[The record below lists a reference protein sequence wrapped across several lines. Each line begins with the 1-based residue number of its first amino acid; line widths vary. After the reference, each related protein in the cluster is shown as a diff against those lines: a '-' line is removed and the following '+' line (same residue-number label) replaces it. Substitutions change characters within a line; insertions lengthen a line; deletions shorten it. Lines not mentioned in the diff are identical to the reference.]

1 MRPVNLIPPDER
13 RGEQAPLRSGALVYL
28 VVGACVAVL
37 VAVTSLVLIGNKV
50 ADRKVD
56 VVQLHREDAAT
67 KRKAESLA
75 PYIQFRTLSEQRV
88 ETVRSLAD
96 SRFDWERVMR
106 EMALVLPHDVWL
118 NNLTATAAAGV
129 TVEGAAS
136 GTSDLRSQTAG
147 PALEIKGCA
156 TGQEAVAGFVTV
168 LKDIDGVTRV
178 GMKSSELAG
187 EEGGAGTSA
196 EAEAGS
202 EDTEDCRTREFI
214 TQFEMAIAFDAA
226 PVPVA
231 GGSTA
236 EVTTAAEGAESTEPA
251 EGEAEEG

>member
-28 VVGACVAVL
+28 VVGACIAVL

-50 ADRKVD
+50 ADRKVE
-56 VVQLHREDAAT
+56 VVQLHHEDAAT

-75 PYIQFRTLSEQRV
+75 SYIQFRTLSEQRV
-88 ETVRSLAD
+88 QTVRSLAD

-118 NNLTATAAAGV
+118 INLTATAAAGV
-129 TVEGAAS
+129 TVEGSSS
-136 GTSDLRSQTAG
+136 GTSDLRSQAAG

-178 GMKSSELAG
+178 GMKSSELPG

-196 EAEAGS
+196 EAEGGS
-202 EDTEDCRTREFI
+202 GDTEDCRTRKFI
-214 TQFEMAIAFDAA
+214 TRFEMVIAFDAA
-226 PVPVA
+226 PVPVT
-231 GGSTA
+231 GGSTG
-236 EVTTAAEGAESTEPA
+236 EVTTAAEGTESTE
-251 EGEAEEG
+251 GVAEEG

>member
-13 RGEQAPLRSGALVYL
+13 RGEQAPLRSGVLVYL

-56 VVQLHREDAAT
+56 VVQLRHEDAAAQ
-67 KRKAESLA
+67 RKAQRLA
-75 PYIQFRTLSEQRV
+75 SYTQFRTLSEQRV
-88 ETVRSLAD
+88 QTVQSLAD

-118 NNLTATAAAGV
+118 INLTATAAAGV
-129 TVEGAAS
+129 TVEGSSS
-136 GTSDLRSQTAG
+136 GTSDLRSQAAG

-156 TGQEAVAGFVTV
+156 VGQEAVAGFVSV

-178 GMKSSELAG
+178 GMKSSELPG

-196 EAEAGS
+196 EAEGGS
-202 EDTEDCRTREFI
+202 DDTEDCRTRKFI
-214 TQFEMAIAFDAA
+214 TRFEMVIAFDAA

-231 GGSTA
+231 GGSTG
-236 EVTTAAEGAESTEPA
+236 EVTTATEGTESTESS